1 LATSENSQISPAVG
15 LAGAVIAMVPVLIV
29 FIIFQKWYVKGV
41 AGTGLE

>member
-1 LATSENSQISPAVG
+1 LAGGENSLISPSVG

-29 FIIFQKWYVKGV
+29 FIVFQKWYIKGV